1 VSGLHRLEIFLRT
14 AHPRTVQPWV
24 APIGLE
30 AHSVTRPSGSGRGR
44 PLFDRPQKGRGSSAR
59 VGSGFSVFWLSG
71 RIEGGDQGLW
81 GANGRSTMLCCKPRI
96 GQPMG
101 ESRRRKTLSV
111 SLQRMS
117 YGPSKT
123 LSVSPS
129 GGEDLVPEVG
139 RTTGPC
145 VSPLHRGEQEGSSP
159 SQERTC
165 SRRSGEPPAPCVS
178 PPKAFG
184 GDQERSS
191 DAKRASVKGA
201 RPVIDPPRK
210 VKAALLRSL
219 SWCLPSARHHR
230 DASPHPHER
239 SPRYS
244 AGEILQPLFPPA
256 ADPSAALRR
265 RPTPLLWNPDER
277 SDFGG

>member
-1 VSGLHRLEIFLRT
+1 LTGHKRVADHRPASVLAFLCSGFPEGLRGETRDCGVRT
-14 AHPRTVQPWV
+14 AGARCCAANRGSVNRWV
-24 APIGLE
+24 NRGVA
-30 AHSVTRPSGSGRGR
+30 RPSLSLSRGCPTAPAR
-44 PLFDRPQKGRGSSAR
+44 PS
-59 VGSGFSVFWLSG
+59 LS
-71 RIEGGDQGLW
+71 LP
-81 GANGRSTMLCCKPRI
+81 PR
-96 GQPMG
+96 
-101 ESRRRKTLSV
+101 ERTCSRR
-111 SLQRMS
+111 
-117 YGPSKT
+117 
-123 LSVSPS
+123 S
-129 GGEDLVPEVG
+129 GEPPA
-139 RTTGPC
+139 PC